1 MIKFILK
8 KILYSLLVLFGVF
21 TVIFFLFQIIPGD
34 PVNVIL
40 GQHTNKESVEAV
52 RKDLALDQPI
62 YMRYAQFINN
72 LSPISYHSK
81 NTESSI
87 YLDPIKYSYLPLLP
101 LGGHQVV
108 LKFPYLMRSY
118 ITKREVSAI
127 IKDAFLETTVL
138 AFAAMLIAS
147 LIGITLG
154 IFSAILKGKWVDKLL
169 FVMSILGTSAPSF
182 LIGLVM
188 AWLFGYILT
197 DYTGLNP
204 TGSLFSVDDYGTG
217 EYLDIKNLI
226 LPAIT
231 LGIRPLAVIMQL
243 TRDALLETLSQDYI
257 RTAYAKGL
265 SHKAAIFKHALKNS
279 LNPVVT
285 SIGSWL
291 SSLMAGAI
299 FVEMIFSWKG
309 IGYEVFSALEK
320 NDLPVVIGCTIVFAI
335 VYVTLNIVVDII
347 YWWIDPRVKLS
358 ASAI

>member
-1 MIKFILK
+1 MLKFIFK
-8 KILYSLLVLFGVF
+8 KIGYSLLVLFGVF

-34 PVNVIL
+34 PVNIIL
-40 GQHTNKESVEAV
+40 GQHTNKESVDAV
-52 RKDLALDQPI
+52 RKDLVLDQPI
-62 YMRYAQFINN
+62 YVRYAQFINN
-72 LSPISYHSK
+72 LSPISYHSN
-81 NTESSI
+81 NTESGL
-87 YLDPIKYSYLPLLP
+87 YLDPLKYSYLTLIPI
-101 LGGHQVV
+101 GQHQIV

-118 ITKREVSAI
+118 ITKREVSSI
-127 IKDAFLETTVL
+127 IKDALLETTVL
-138 AFAAMLIAS
+138 AFTAMLIAS
-147 LIGITLG
+147 VIGIGLG
-154 IFSAILKGKWVDKLL
+154 ILSAILKGKWVDQLL
-169 FVMSILGTSAPSF
+169 FVVSILGTSAPSF

-204 TGSLFSVDDYGTG
+204 TGSLFSVDDFGTG

-243 TRDALLETLSQDYI
+243 TRDALLETMSQDYI
-257 RTAYAKGL
+257 RT
-265 SHKAAIFKHALKNS
+265 ALKNS

-309 IGYEVFSALEK
+309 IGYEVYSALEK

-335 VYVTLNIVVDII
+335 IYVILNIIIDIV

-358 ASAI
+358 TSSV

>member
-1 MIKFILK
+1 MVKFILK
-8 KILYSLLVLFGVF
+8 KIVYALLVLFGVF

-34 PVNVIL
+34 PVTIIL
-40 GQHTNKESVEAV
+40 GQHSNKESVDAV
-52 RKDLALDQPI
+52 RKDLALDQP
-62 YMRYAQFINN
+62 MHVRYGQFINN
-72 LSPISYHSK
+72 LSPLSYHST
-81 NTESSI
+81 NAESSI
-87 YLDPIKYSYLPLLP
+87 YLDSSKYSYLSLVP
-101 LGGHQVV
+101 LGQHKIV

-118 ITKREVSAI
+118 ITKREVSSI
-127 IKDAFLETTVL
+127 IKDALLETTVL

-147 LIGITLG
+147 LVGIGLG
-154 IFSAILKGKWVDKLL
+154 ILSAILKGKWVDQLL
-169 FVMSILGTSAPSF
+169 FVVSILGTSAPSF

-188 AWLFGYILT
+188 AWLFGFILT

-204 TGSLFSVDDYGTG
+204 TGSLFSVDDFGTG

-243 TRDALLETLSQDYI
+243 TRDALLETMSQDYI
-257 RTAYAKGL
+257 RTAFAKGL
-265 SHKAAIFKHALKNS
+265 SFKGTIIKHALKNS

-309 IGYEVFSALEK
+309 IGYEVYSALEK

-335 VYVTLNIVVDII
+335 IYVILNIVVDII

-358 ASAI
+358 GNSV